1 MPTRIAQ
8 AGVALGLVLSMGAVV
23 VTAEAE
29 EPSTASVAGEPTL
42 ALAPDAGTAS
52 PQLRAQAV
60 DAAIAAVDQVGRVRA
75 DAAQVAVPEDVLAE
89 LDAATAELQEAIADV
104 DAQPVVRRD
113 RSASR
118 SAERGEA
125 DATPATTPDAATM
138 GPTAEPT
145 TDAAPATDDAAPADD
160 AAEPATPAETDALV
174 DTTLPDTTDPLTAPL
189 REALDRVRQAAQ
201 VVLSTTE
208 QKRAEAEAAQLAA
221 QVAEQQAAE
230 QAERAAAEQA
240 AQRAAWKASLGGYAN
255 GKVPAS
261 ALCSPSF
268 APSAQL
274 RCDAAEALEGLNAAY
289 AARFGTP
296 LTISDSYRSYA
307 GQVACRAAKGRMC
320 AAPGTSNHGM
330 GVAVDLGG
338 GVQTF
343 GTAQHQ
349 WMRDNAPSFQ
359 WILPEWARAGGS
371 KPEAWHWEYVG

>member
-1 MPTRIAQ
+1 MPVRIAQ
-8 AGVALGLVLSMGAVV
+8 TGVALGLVLSMGAVV

-29 EPSTASVAGEPTL
+29 EPSRASVAGEAAL
-42 ALAPDAGTAS
+42 ALATEAGTSS

-89 LDAATAELQEAIADV
+89 LDAATADLQAAIAQV

-113 RSASR
+113 KSASR

-125 DATPATTPDAATM
+125 DPTSPTTTPDSATM

-145 TDAAPATDDAAPADD
+145 TDAAPAADDAAPA
-160 AAEPATPAETDALV
+160 ASPAETDALV

-208 QKRAEAEAAQLAA
+208 QKRAEAEAAQLAQ
-221 QVAEQQAAE
+221 QVAAQQAAQE
-230 QAERAAAEQA
+230 AERAAAEQA
-240 AQRAAWKASLGGYAN
+240 ARRAAWKASLGGYAN

-268 APSAQL
+268 APAAQL

-289 AARFGTP
+289 VARFGAP

-338 GVQTF
+338 GVQSF

-359 WILPEWARAGGS
+359 WILPDWARAGGS